1 MTEHTMYYTHENKVK
16 IASLTVQSLTAL
28 KSSRHNSFNSF
39 VAEGT
44 WLYFLAEP
52 GEDLQG
58 KFQTK
63 IYCQGSVHG
72 TDKSISQTN
81 IISFLYLL

>member
-1 MTEHTMYYTHENKVK
+1 MTTLCRPGHDDRANNVYSSWKQGNKCQ

-52 GEDLQG
+52 GEDLQRR
-58 KFQTK
+58 FQTK
-63 IYCQGSVHG
+63 FIAFNSW
-72 TDKSISQTN
+72 D
-81 IISFLYLL
+81 